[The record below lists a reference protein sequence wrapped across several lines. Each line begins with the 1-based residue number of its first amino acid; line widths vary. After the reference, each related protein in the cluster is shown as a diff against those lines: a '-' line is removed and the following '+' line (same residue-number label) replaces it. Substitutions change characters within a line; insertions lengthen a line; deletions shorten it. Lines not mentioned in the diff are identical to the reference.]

1 MLRLLALLLILL
13 NGAYF
18 AWSHSMLRPYGL
30 GPMQQGEPYRV
41 AQQIRPDLVRILSAD
56 EALRVEV
63 AASTAVKASECL
75 QAGLFDEAQ
84 AALLR
89 QTAQSVLPA
98 GSWLLDVTVE
108 PARWIIYMGKFADA
122 QTLAKKRAEL
132 TLLNLRF
139 EPLTN
144 RALDFGLSLGGFD
157 TEARARDEL
166 AALSQR
172 GVRTASVVL
181 ERAEARGILFKIPV
195 VDEAVRARLDELTTA
210 LGPRALRPCR

>member
-18 AWSHSMLRPYGL
+18 AWSHSMLRPYGFA
-30 GPMQQGEPYRV
+30 PMQQGEPYRV

-98 GSWLLDVTVE
+98 GSCLLDVTVE

-210 LGPRALRPCR
+210 LDGRILRACK